1 MQWFAKPRPDD
12 RPSQLCS
19 KLKFLSFE
27 LRRTALLLWEK
38 QLKIQGFLPLITHH
52 VTNLIMSGTKIVK
65 RYANRKLYDTERS
78 CYVTLDDI
86 STMIK
91 SGEEVQVI
99 DNKSGDDLTS
109 VTLAQII
116 FETEKKAHFMP
127 LNLLRGLIQQSGENI
142 GGFAREQVETVQSR
156 AQDIR
161 DTASDTVTRITS
173 QFGETVGRVIKT
185 EGEVAVE
192 GAPEGAAPTEKQSP
206 ASVKEMLSSSQK
218 NLEEIQRGIEDRV
231 QEGLGAVSEGFSREV
246 EDILERLGSLKDRF
260 RK

>member
-1 MQWFAKPRPDD
+1 M
-12 RPSQLCS
+12 
-19 KLKFLSFE
+19 
-27 LRRTALLLWEK
+27 
-38 QLKIQGFLPLITHH
+38 PLITHH
-52 VTNLIMSGTKIVK
+52 VTNLVMSGTKIVK

-99 DNKSGDDLTS
+99 DNKTGDDLTS

-173 QFGETVGRVIKT
+173 QFGETVGRVIKPGA
-185 EGEVAVE
+185 EGGEEVEA
-192 GAPEGAAPTEKQSP
+192 GAEAQAETGSKQSSP
-206 ASVKEMLSSSQK
+206 AMVKEMLSSSQK
-218 NLEEIQRGIEDRV
+218 NLEEIQRGIEERV
-231 QEGLGAVSEGFSREV
+231 QGGLGAVSEGFTREV

>member
-1 MQWFAKPRPDD
+1 
-12 RPSQLCS
+12 
-19 KLKFLSFE
+19 
-27 LRRTALLLWEK
+27 
-38 QLKIQGFLPLITHH
+38 
-52 VTNLIMSGTKIVK
+52 MSGTKIVK

-99 DNKSGDDLTS
+99 DNKTGDDLTS

-173 QFGETVGRVIKT
+173 QFGETVGRVIKPGA
-185 EGEVAVE
+185 EGGEEVAE
-192 GAPEGAAPTEKQSP
+192 GAESTQSP

-218 NLEEIQRGIEDRV
+218 NLEEIQRGIEERV
-231 QEGLGAVSEGFSREV
+231 QEGLSGVSEGFTREV
-246 EDILERLGSLKDRF
+246 EDILNRLGSLKDRF

>member
-1 MQWFAKPRPDD
+1 
-12 RPSQLCS
+12 
-19 KLKFLSFE
+19 
-27 LRRTALLLWEK
+27 
-38 QLKIQGFLPLITHH
+38 
-52 VTNLIMSGTKIVK
+52 MSGTKIVK

-91 SGEEVQVI
+91 TGEEVQVI

-173 QFGETVGRVIKT
+173 QFGETVGRVIKPGK
-185 EGEVAVE
+185 EGEE
-192 GAPEGAAPTEKQSP
+192 GEITLEGEATAGQQSP

-231 QEGLGAVSEGFSREV
+231 QEGLGVVSEGFSREV
-246 EDILERLGSLKDRF
+246 EDILERLGSLKERF

>member
-1 MQWFAKPRPDD
+1 
-12 RPSQLCS
+12 
-19 KLKFLSFE
+19 
-27 LRRTALLLWEK
+27 
-38 QLKIQGFLPLITHH
+38 
-52 VTNLIMSGTKIVK
+52 MSGTKIVK

-173 QFGETVGRVIKT
+173 QFGETVGRVIKPGG
-185 EGEVAVE
+185 EGEEGEGAVE
-192 GAPEGAAPTEKQSP
+192 GAADAGKQSP
-206 ASVKEMLSSSQK
+206 ASVKDMLSSSQK

-231 QEGLGAVSEGFSREV
+231 QEGLGVVSEGFSREV
-246 EDILERLGSLKDRF
+246 EDILERLGSLKERF

>member
-1 MQWFAKPRPDD
+1 
-12 RPSQLCS
+12 
-19 KLKFLSFE
+19 
-27 LRRTALLLWEK
+27 
-38 QLKIQGFLPLITHH
+38 
-52 VTNLIMSGTKIVK
+52 MSGTKIVK

-91 SGEEVQVI
+91 TGEEVQVI

-161 DTASDTVTRITS
+161 DTASDTVTRIPS
-173 QFGETVGRVIKT
+173 QFGETVGRVIKPGSEGE
-185 EGEVAVE
+185 EGEVVLEDNGEA
-192 GAPEGAAPTEKQSP
+192 GKQSP

-231 QEGLGAVSEGFSREV
+231 QEGLGVVSEGFSREV

>member
-1 MQWFAKPRPDD
+1 M
-12 RPSQLCS
+12 
-19 KLKFLSFE
+19 
-27 LRRTALLLWEK
+27 
-38 QLKIQGFLPLITHH
+38 PLITHH
-52 VTNLIMSGTKIVK
+52 VTNLVMSGTKIVK

-99 DNKSGDDLTS
+99 DNKTGDDLTS

-173 QFGETVGRVIKT
+173 QFGETVGRVIKPG
-185 EGEVAVE
+185 EGEEAVE
-192 GAPEGAAPTEKQSP
+192 GVPEKQSP

-231 QEGLGAVSEGFSREV
+231 QEGLGVVSEGFTREV
-246 EDILERLGSLKDRF
+246 EDILDRLGSLKDRF

>member
-1 MQWFAKPRPDD
+1 
-12 RPSQLCS
+12 
-19 KLKFLSFE
+19 
-27 LRRTALLLWEK
+27 
-38 QLKIQGFLPLITHH
+38 
-52 VTNLIMSGTKIVK
+52 MSGTKIVK

-99 DNKSGDDLTS
+99 DNKTGDDLTS

-173 QFGETVGRVIKT
+173 QFGETVGRVIKPGA
-185 EGEVAVE
+185 EGEEVLEGVEAVD
-192 GAPEGAAPTEKQSP
+192 GADGAAAKQSP

-218 NLEEIQRGIEDRV
+218 NLEEIQRGIEERV
-231 QEGLGAVSEGFSREV
+231 QEGLGAVSEGVTREV
-246 EDILERLGSLKDRF
+246 EDILDRLGSLKDRF

>member
-1 MQWFAKPRPDD
+1 
-12 RPSQLCS
+12 
-19 KLKFLSFE
+19 
-27 LRRTALLLWEK
+27 
-38 QLKIQGFLPLITHH
+38 
-52 VTNLIMSGTKIVK
+52 MSGTKIVK

-185 EGEVAVE
+185 DGEGEVAVE
-192 GAPEGAAPTEKQSP
+192 GAPEGEAPTEKQSP

-218 NLEEIQRGIEDRV
+218 NLEEIQPGIEDRV
-231 QEGLGAVSEGFSREV
+231 QEGLGVVSEGFSREV

>member
-1 MQWFAKPRPDD
+1 M
-12 RPSQLCS
+12 
-19 KLKFLSFE
+19 
-27 LRRTALLLWEK
+27 
-38 QLKIQGFLPLITHH
+38 PLITHH
-52 VTNLIMSGTKIVK
+52 VTNLLMSGTKIVK

-173 QFGETVGRVIKT
+173 QFGETVGRVIKPGE
-185 EGEVAVE
+185 EGSVEGVE
-192 GAPEGAAPTEKQSP
+192 GAEVTEPKQSP

-231 QEGLGAVSEGFSREV
+231 QEGLGVVSEGFSREV

>member
-1 MQWFAKPRPDD
+1 M
-12 RPSQLCS
+12 
-19 KLKFLSFE
+19 
-27 LRRTALLLWEK
+27 
-38 QLKIQGFLPLITHH
+38 PLITHH
-52 VTNLIMSGTKIVK
+52 VTNLVMSGTKIVK

-99 DNKSGDDLTS
+99 DNKTGDDLTS

-173 QFGETVGRVIKT
+173 QFGETVGRVIKPGA
-185 EGEVAVE
+185 EGAEEAVE
-192 GAPEGAAPTEKQSP
+192 GVESKQSP

-218 NLEEIQRGIEDRV
+218 NLEEIQRGIEERV
-231 QEGLGAVSEGFSREV
+231 QEGLSGVSEGFTREV
-246 EDILERLGSLKDRF
+246 EDILDRLGSLKDRF

>member
-1 MQWFAKPRPDD
+1 
-12 RPSQLCS
+12 
-19 KLKFLSFE
+19 
-27 LRRTALLLWEK
+27 
-38 QLKIQGFLPLITHH
+38 
-52 VTNLIMSGTKIVK
+52 MSGTKIVK

-99 DNKSGDDLTS
+99 DNKTGDDLTS

-173 QFGETVGRVIKT
+173 QFGETVGRVIKPGA
-185 EGEVAVE
+185 EGGEEGVE
-192 GAPEGAAPTEKQSP
+192 ANAEGSEAKQSP

-218 NLEEIQRGIEDRV
+218 NLEEIQRGIEERV
-231 QEGLGAVSEGFSREV
+231 QEGLGAVSEGFTREV
-246 EDILERLGSLKDRF
+246 EDILDRLGSLKDRF

>member
-1 MQWFAKPRPDD
+1 
-12 RPSQLCS
+12 
-19 KLKFLSFE
+19 
-27 LRRTALLLWEK
+27 
-38 QLKIQGFLPLITHH
+38 
-52 VTNLIMSGTKIVK
+52 MSGTKIVK

-99 DNKSGDDLTS
+99 DNKTGDDLTS

-173 QFGETVGRVIKT
+173 QFGETVGRVIKPG
-185 EGEVAVE
+185 EGGEETA
-192 GAPEGAAPTEKQSP
+192 EGAAAKQSP

-231 QEGLGAVSEGFSREV
+231 QEGLGVVSEGFTREV
-246 EDILERLGSLKDRF
+246 EDILDRLGSLKERF

>member
-1 MQWFAKPRPDD
+1 
-12 RPSQLCS
+12 
-19 KLKFLSFE
+19 
-27 LRRTALLLWEK
+27 
-38 QLKIQGFLPLITHH
+38 
-52 VTNLIMSGTKIVK
+52 MSGTKIVK

-173 QFGETVGRVIKT
+173 QFGETVGRVIKPGG
-185 EGEVAVE
+185 EGEGEGAVE
-192 GAPEGAAPTEKQSP
+192 GAADAGKQSP
-206 ASVKEMLSSSQK
+206 ASVKDMLSSSQK

-231 QEGLGAVSEGFSREV
+231 QEGLGVVSEGFSREV
-246 EDILERLGSLKDRF
+246 EDILERLGSLKERF

>member
-1 MQWFAKPRPDD
+1 M
-12 RPSQLCS
+12 
-19 KLKFLSFE
+19 
-27 LRRTALLLWEK
+27 
-38 QLKIQGFLPLITHH
+38 PLITHH
-52 VTNLIMSGTKIVK
+52 VTNLVMSGTKIVK

-99 DNKSGDDLTS
+99 DNKTGDDLTS

-173 QFGETVGRVIKT
+173 QFGETVGRVIKPGA
-185 EGEVAVE
+185 EDGEEAAE
-192 GAPEGAAPTEKQSP
+192 GAESKQSP

-218 NLEEIQRGIEDRV
+218 NLEEIQRGIEERV
-231 QEGLGAVSEGFSREV
+231 QGGLSGVSEGFTREV
-246 EDILERLGSLKDRF
+246 EDILDRLGNLKERF

>member
-1 MQWFAKPRPDD
+1 M
-12 RPSQLCS
+12 
-19 KLKFLSFE
+19 
-27 LRRTALLLWEK
+27 
-38 QLKIQGFLPLITHH
+38 PLITHH
-52 VTNLIMSGTKIVK
+52 VTNLVMSGTKIVK

-99 DNKSGDDLTS
+99 DNKTGDDLTS

-173 QFGETVGRVIKT
+173 QFGETVGRVIKPGA
-185 EGEVAVE
+185 EGGEEVAE
-192 GAPEGAAPTEKQSP
+192 GTESKQSP

-218 NLEEIQRGIEDRV
+218 NLEEIQRGIEERV
-231 QEGLGAVSEGFSREV
+231 QEGLSGVSEGFTREV
-246 EDILERLGSLKDRF
+246 EDILDRLGSLKDRF

>member
-1 MQWFAKPRPDD
+1 
-12 RPSQLCS
+12 
-19 KLKFLSFE
+19 
-27 LRRTALLLWEK
+27 
-38 QLKIQGFLPLITHH
+38 
-52 VTNLIMSGTKIVK
+52 MSGTKIVK

-99 DNKSGDDLTS
+99 DNKTGDDLTS

-173 QFGETVGRVIKT
+173 QFGETVGRVIKPGA
-185 EGEVAVE
+185 EGGEEGVE
-192 GAPEGAAPTEKQSP
+192 GAEGAESKQSP

-218 NLEEIQRGIEDRV
+218 NLEEIQRGIEERV
-231 QEGLGAVSEGFSREV
+231 QEGLSGVSEGFTREV
-246 EDILERLGSLKDRF
+246 EDILDRLGSLKDRF

>member
-1 MQWFAKPRPDD
+1 
-12 RPSQLCS
+12 
-19 KLKFLSFE
+19 
-27 LRRTALLLWEK
+27 
-38 QLKIQGFLPLITHH
+38 
-52 VTNLIMSGTKIVK
+52 MSGTKIVK

-99 DNKSGDDLTS
+99 DNKTGDDLTS

-173 QFGETVGRVIKT
+173 QFGETVGRVIKPGG
-185 EGEVAVE
+185 EGAEGVEAVE
-192 GAPEGAAPTEKQSP
+192 GAPSESTEAASKQSP

-218 NLEEIQRGIEDRV
+218 NLEEIQRGIEERV
-231 QEGLGAVSEGFSREV
+231 QGGLGAVSEGFTREV
-246 EDILERLGSLKDRF
+246 EDILDRLGSLKERF

>member
-1 MQWFAKPRPDD
+1 M
-12 RPSQLCS
+12 
-19 KLKFLSFE
+19 
-27 LRRTALLLWEK
+27 
-38 QLKIQGFLPLITHH
+38 PLITHH
-52 VTNLIMSGTKIVK
+52 VTNLVMSGTKIVK

-99 DNKSGDDLTS
+99 DNKTGDDLTS

-173 QFGETVGRVIKT
+173 QFGETVGRVIKPGA
-185 EGEVAVE
+185 EGGEEVEA
-192 GAPEGAAPTEKQSP
+192 GAEAQAETGSKQSSP
-206 ASVKEMLSSSQK
+206 AMVKEMLSSSQK
-218 NLEEIQRGIEDRV
+218 NLEEIQRGIEERV
-231 QEGLGAVSEGFSREV
+231 QDGLGAVSEGFTREV

>member
-1 MQWFAKPRPDD
+1 
-12 RPSQLCS
+12 
-19 KLKFLSFE
+19 
-27 LRRTALLLWEK
+27 
-38 QLKIQGFLPLITHH
+38 
-52 VTNLIMSGTKIVK
+52 MSGTKIVK

-99 DNKSGDDLTS
+99 DNKTGDDLTS

-173 QFGETVGRVIKT
+173 QFGETVGRVIKPGA
-185 EGEVAVE
+185 EGEEVAE
-192 GAPEGAAPTEKQSP
+192 GAESTQSP

-218 NLEEIQRGIEDRV
+218 NLEEIQRGIEERV
-231 QEGLGAVSEGFSREV
+231 QGGLGAVSEGVTREV
-246 EDILERLGSLKDRF
+246 EDILDRLGSLKDRF

>member
-1 MQWFAKPRPDD
+1 
-12 RPSQLCS
+12 
-19 KLKFLSFE
+19 
-27 LRRTALLLWEK
+27 
-38 QLKIQGFLPLITHH
+38 
-52 VTNLIMSGTKIVK
+52 MSGTKIVK

-99 DNKSGDDLTS
+99 DNKTGDDLTS

-173 QFGETVGRVIKT
+173 QFGETVGRVIKPGA
-185 EGEVAVE
+185 EGEEVAE
-192 GAPEGAAPTEKQSP
+192 GAESTQSP

-218 NLEEIQRGIEDRV
+218 NLEEIQRGIEERV
-231 QEGLGAVSEGFSREV
+231 QEGLSGVSEGFTREV
-246 EDILERLGSLKDRF
+246 EDILNRLGSLKDRF

>member
-1 MQWFAKPRPDD
+1 M
-12 RPSQLCS
+12 
-19 KLKFLSFE
+19 
-27 LRRTALLLWEK
+27 
-38 QLKIQGFLPLITHH
+38 PLITHH
-52 VTNLIMSGTKIVK
+52 VTNLVMSGTKIVK

-99 DNKSGDDLTS
+99 DNKTGDDLTS

-173 QFGETVGRVIKT
+173 QFGETVGRVIKPGA
-185 EGEVAVE
+185 EGEEVAE
-192 GAPEGAAPTEKQSP
+192 GAESTQSP

-218 NLEEIQRGIEDRV
+218 NLEEIQRGIEERV
-231 QEGLGAVSEGFSREV
+231 QEGLSGVSEGFTREV
-246 EDILERLGSLKDRF
+246 EDILNRLGSLKDRF

>member
-1 MQWFAKPRPDD
+1 
-12 RPSQLCS
+12 
-19 KLKFLSFE
+19 
-27 LRRTALLLWEK
+27 
-38 QLKIQGFLPLITHH
+38 
-52 VTNLIMSGTKIVK
+52 MSGTKIVK

-185 EGEVAVE
+185 DGEGEVTAE
-192 GAPEGAAPTEKQSP
+192 GAPEGAASTEKQSP

-231 QEGLGAVSEGFSREV
+231 QEGLGVVSEGFSREV

>member
-1 MQWFAKPRPDD
+1 
-12 RPSQLCS
+12 
-19 KLKFLSFE
+19 
-27 LRRTALLLWEK
+27 
-38 QLKIQGFLPLITHH
+38 
-52 VTNLIMSGTKIVK
+52 MSGTKIVK

-91 SGEEVQVI
+91 TGEEVQVI
-99 DNKSGDDLTS
+99 DNKTGDDLTS

-127 LNLLRGLIQQSGENI
+127 LNLLRGLIQQSGESI

-161 DTASDTVTRITS
+161 ETASDTVTRITS
-173 QFGETVGRVIKT
+173 QFGETVGRVIKPGE
-185 EGEVAVE
+185 EGEA
-192 GAPEGAAPTEKQSP
+192 GPQSP

-231 QEGLGAVSEGFSREV
+231 QEGLGVVSEGFTREV
-246 EDILERLGSLKDRF
+246 EDILDRLGTLKERF

>member
-1 MQWFAKPRPDD
+1 M
-12 RPSQLCS
+12 
-19 KLKFLSFE
+19 
-27 LRRTALLLWEK
+27 
-38 QLKIQGFLPLITHH
+38 PLITHQ
-52 VTNLIMSGTKIVK
+52 VTNLVMSGTKIVK

-99 DNKSGDDLTS
+99 DNKTGDDLTS

-173 QFGETVGRVIKT
+173 QFGETVGRVIKPGG
-185 EGEVAVE
+185 EGGEGVEAVE
-192 GAPEGAAPTEKQSP
+192 GAPAESAEAASKQSP

-218 NLEEIQRGIEDRV
+218 NLEEIQRGIEERV
-231 QEGLGAVSEGFSREV
+231 QGGLGAVSEGFTREV
-246 EDILERLGSLKDRF
+246 EDILDRLGSLKERF

>member
-1 MQWFAKPRPDD
+1 
-12 RPSQLCS
+12 
-19 KLKFLSFE
+19 
-27 LRRTALLLWEK
+27 
-38 QLKIQGFLPLITHH
+38 
-52 VTNLIMSGTKIVK
+52 
-65 RYANRKLYDTERS
+65 
-78 CYVTLDDI
+78 VTLDDI

-185 EGEVAVE
+185 DGEGEVIVE

>member
-1 MQWFAKPRPDD
+1 
-12 RPSQLCS
+12 
-19 KLKFLSFE
+19 
-27 LRRTALLLWEK
+27 
-38 QLKIQGFLPLITHH
+38 
-52 VTNLIMSGTKIVK
+52 MSGTKIVK

-185 EGEVAVE
+185 DGDGEVAAE
-192 GAPEGAAPTEKQSP
+192 GAPEGVAPPEKQSP

-231 QEGLGAVSEGFSREV
+231 QEGLGVVSEGFSREV

>member
-1 MQWFAKPRPDD
+1 
-12 RPSQLCS
+12 
-19 KLKFLSFE
+19 
-27 LRRTALLLWEK
+27 
-38 QLKIQGFLPLITHH
+38 
-52 VTNLIMSGTKIVK
+52 MSGTKIVK

-99 DNKSGDDLTS
+99 DNKTGDDLTS

-173 QFGETVGRVIKT
+173 QFGETVGRVIKPGA
-185 EGEVAVE
+185 EGAEEAVE
-192 GAPEGAAPTEKQSP
+192 GVESKQSP

-218 NLEEIQRGIEDRV
+218 NLEEIQRGIEERV
-231 QEGLGAVSEGFSREV
+231 QEGLSGVSEGFTREV
-246 EDILERLGSLKDRF
+246 EDILDRLGSLKDRF

>member
-1 MQWFAKPRPDD
+1 
-12 RPSQLCS
+12 
-19 KLKFLSFE
+19 
-27 LRRTALLLWEK
+27 
-38 QLKIQGFLPLITHH
+38 
-52 VTNLIMSGTKIVK
+52 MSGTKIVK

-99 DNKSGDDLTS
+99 DNKTGDDLTS

-173 QFGETVGRVIKT
+173 QFGETVGRVIKPGA
-185 EGEVAVE
+185 EGGEEVEA
-192 GAPEGAAPTEKQSP
+192 GAEAQAETGSKQSSP
-206 ASVKEMLSSSQK
+206 AMVKEMLSSSQK
-218 NLEEIQRGIEDRV
+218 NLEEIQRGIEERV
-231 QEGLGAVSEGFSREV
+231 QDGLGAVSEGFTREV